1 MQLGEGV
8 VCGPCLA
15 PLPFLEAQLP
25 WDPGPAA
32 PAPAPS
38 SPKLLLA
45 PSSKAALLQGQGGDI
60 FHALPFPLSALLRP
74 RQRFIPG
81 PQLMAFGAGRAQ
93 GGADGP

>member
-1 MQLGEGV
+1 MQLGGGV
-8 VCGPCLA
+8 VCGPHLA
-15 PLPFLEAQLP
+15 PLPFLEAQLL
-25 WDPGPAA
+25 WD

-60 FHALPFPLSALLRP
+60 FHALPFRLSALLRP